1 MEARLRL
8 LCFIVLAFIVLCIC
22 DARGRG
28 NYRRRE
34 DYGYSSS
41 RRKGGYGY
49 SSGRKRGHGY
59 SSSRYVSPYPR
70 CRQSRTKIQLV
81 VLEENGTPV
90 PYSKID
96 YVDATTMNINHR
108 WTNNIGVL
116 RFVVS
121 GCEATLIVYSKKGD
135 PTFHEVDL
143 NDCKTGVQK
152 ETVVLRNTANFLVNV
167 VPTEY
172 DPDATP
178 AKHKWNQE
186 LVRYIYKSGKT
197 TGEGQAVAG
206 SDGAA
211 PLAIKVEDGK
221 DLHLM
226 LVGQTGTI
234 PAYLELSS
242 VNVGGEATMALPPFL
257 EGTKDYGFVVGCN
270 MAVDA
275 DTDDYE
281 IIVPYVYSAT
291 RDDATEDPVRV
302 DTNWDCDPSGDADEY
317 CRTHHF
323 LVGKTDWETTKDY
336 LVFVRIGKYDL
347 SDDLVVQNDDTY
359 KGNCYVTD
367 CNGKVKSAVIPATP
381 FTDDVGD
388 GTDAIFQIGC
398 ICKGSMKY
406 FKNLATVAQDDDTIP
421 TTRAGFYS
429 SALCASCLTSS

>member
-41 RRKGGYGY
+41 RRKGGYAY

-172 DPDATP
+172 DLEDDA
-178 AKHKWNQE
+178 HKWNQE

-206 SDGAA
+206 SGGAA

-242 VNVGGEATMALPPFL
+242 VDVGGEATMALPPFL

-270 MAVDA
+270 MAVDD

-281 IIVPYVYSAT
+281 IIVPYVFSAT
-291 RDDATEDPVRV
+291 RDPTEVPVRV
-302 DTNWDCDPSGDADEY
+302 DTNWDCDPSRDADEY

-323 LVGKTDWETTKDY
+323 FVGKTDWETTKDY
-336 LVFVRIGKYDL
+336 LVLVQLGKYDL
-347 SDDLVVQNDDTY
+347 SDNLVVQNGDTY

-367 CNGKVKSAVIPATP
+367 CNGKVKSAVIPATS
-381 FTDDVGD
+381 FTDDTSDV
-388 GTDAIFQIGC
+388 TKAIFQIGC
-398 ICKGSMKY
+398 ICKGSMKN
-406 FKNLATVAQDDDTIP
+406 FKTIASVAQDSIVDDLP
-421 TTRAGFYS
+421 NSRDDFYS
-429 SALCASCLTSS
+429 TALCASCLTSS

>member
-28 NYRRRE
+28 NYRRE

-178 AKHKWNQE
+178 ATHKWNQE

-206 SDGAA
+206 SGGAA

-234 PAYLELSS
+234 PAHLELSS

-275 DTDDYE
+275 DTDYE
-281 IIVPYVYSAT
+281 IVDINVLSVT
-291 RDDATEDPVRV
+291 TGGTDDPETLNVDCDDDPNV
-302 DTNWDCDPSGDADEY
+302 DTY

-323 LVGKTDWETTKDY
+323 FVGKTDWETTRDY
-336 LVFVRIGKYDL
+336 VVFVQFGVNQ
-347 SDDLVVQNDDTY
+347 DDVTY

-367 CNGKVKSAVIPATP
+367 CNGKVKSAVIPATS
-381 FTDDVGD
+381 FTDDFMES
-388 GTDAIFQIGC
+388 TEAIFQIGC

-406 FKNLATVAQDDDTIP
+406 FKTLATVAQDNTIP
-421 TTRAGFYS
+421 TTRADFYS
-429 SALCASCLTSS
+429 SELC

>member
-172 DPDATP
+172 DLEEDAY
-178 AKHKWNQE
+178 KWNQE

-206 SDGAA
+206 SNGAA
-211 PLAIKVEDGK
+211 PLAIKVEDGQ

-234 PAYLELSS
+234 PAYLQLSS
-242 VNVGGEATMALPPFL
+242 VDIDTSAEATMALPPFL
-257 EGTKDYGFVVGCN
+257 KGTKEYGFVVGCN
-270 MAVDA
+270 VADVEDDDTDHEIVEAYVFSVTRGTSDDVETVDTKWDCTVSPAA
-275 DTDDYE
+275 DT
-281 IIVPYVYSAT
+281 
-291 RDDATEDPVRV
+291 
-302 DTNWDCDPSGDADEY
+302 Y
-317 CRTHHF
+317 CRAHHF
-323 LVGKTDWETTKDY
+323 FVGKTDWETTRDY
-336 LVFVRIGKYDL
+336 LVLVRFGEEGTFQPSY
-347 SDDLVVQNDDTY
+347 DTY

-367 CNGKVKSAVIPATP
+367 CNGKVKSAVIPAKEFEDP
-381 FTDDVGD
+381 GS
-388 GTDAIFQIGC
+388 GPEPIFQVGC
-398 ICKGSMKY
+398 ICKGSLKY
-406 FKNLATVAQDDDTIP
+406 FHSLAEVEQDGTPPDY
-421 TTRAGFYS
+421 TRDQFYNI
-429 SALCASCLTSS
+429 CNKCLP

>member
-1 MEARLRL
+1 MGDLLIERMEARLRL

-34 DYGYSSS
+34 DYGYSSP

-143 NDCKTGVQK
+143 NDCRTGVQK

-167 VPTEY
+167 VPTEF
-172 DPDATP
+172 DVDEDE
-178 AKHKWNQE
+178 HKWKHE

-197 TGEGQAVAG
+197 TGEGQAVTG
-206 SDGAA
+206 SGGAA

-242 VNVGGEATMALPPFL
+242 VDVGGEATMALPPFL

-275 DTDDYE
+275 DTDYE
-281 IIVPYVYSAT
+281 IIVPYLLSVTSGGT
-291 RDDATEDPVRV
+291 DDPVAV
-302 DTNWDCDPSGDADEY
+302 DTNWYCAAGGDADEY

-323 LVGKTDWETTKDY
+323 FVGKTDWETTKDY
-336 LVFVRIGKYDL
+336 LVFVQFGKYDQ
-347 SDDLVVQNDDTY
+347 SDALLDQDGVTY

-381 FTDDVGD
+381 FTDDD
-388 GTDAIFQIGC
+388 NADTDAIFQIGC

-406 FKNLATVAQDDDTIP
+406 FKTPATVAQDDTIP
-421 TTRAGFYS
+421 TTR
-429 SALCASCLTSS
+429 

>member
-1 MEARLRL
+1 MESRLRL

-22 DARGRG
+22 DVRGRG
-28 NYRRRE
+28 NYRRNE
-34 DYGYSSS
+34 GYGYSSS

-96 YVDATTMNINHR
+96 YVDATTMNINQR

-172 DPDATP
+172 DLEDDAY
-178 AKHKWNQE
+178 KWNQE

-206 SDGAA
+206 SGGAA
-211 PLAIKVEDGK
+211 PLAIKVEDGQ

-234 PAYLELSS
+234 PAYLQLSS
-242 VNVGGEATMALPPFL
+242 VDLDTSAEATMALPPFL
-257 EGTKDYGFVVGCN
+257 EGTKEYGFVVGCN
-270 MAVDA
+270 VADVADSGLRDKIIEAYVFSAV
-275 DTDDYE
+275 
-281 IIVPYVYSAT
+281 
-291 RDDATEDPVRV
+291 RGTEDDVEAV
-302 DTNWDCDPSGDADEY
+302 NTNWDCDNSPGASTY
-317 CRTHHF
+317 CREYHF
-323 LVGKTDWETTKDY
+323 FVGKSDWATTKDY
-336 LVFVRIGKYDL
+336 LVLVRFGLDAGNRVPSYE
-347 SDDLVVQNDDTY
+347 TF

-367 CNGKVKSAVIPATP
+367 CNGKVKSAVIPATEFAEP
-381 FTDDVGD
+381 GMGET
-388 GTDAIFQIGC
+388 TEPIFQIGC

-406 FKNLATVAQDDDTIP
+406 FHSVAEVEQDDTTP
-421 TTRAGFYS
+421 TFTRTQFYS
-429 SALCASCLTSS
+429 ICNKCLA

>member
-178 AKHKWNQE
+178 ATHKWNQE

-234 PAYLELSS
+234 PSYLELSS
-242 VNVGGEATMALPPFL
+242 VDVGGEARISLPPFL
-257 EGTKDYGFVVGCN
+257 EGTKEYGFVVGCN
-270 MAVDA
+270 LAVADD
-275 DTDDYE
+275 DTDYAIE
-281 IIVPYVYSAT
+281 SAHVYSVERGT
-291 RDDATEDPVRV
+291 TVLDNPI
-302 DTNWDCDPSGDADEY
+302 DTKLDCSESPAAGTY
-317 CRTHHF
+317 CRTQHF
-323 LVGKTDWETTKDY
+323 LVSKTDWETTKDY
-336 LVFVRIGKYDL
+336 LVMVKFETTDV
-347 SDDLVVQNDDTY
+347 TY
-359 KGNCYVTD
+359 MGNCYVTD

-381 FTDDVGD
+381 YEDEGVNE
-388 GTDAIFQIGC
+388 AIFQIGC

-406 FKNLATVAQDDDTIP
+406 FKTLATIAQDDTIP
-421 TTRAGFYS
+421 TTTAEFYS
-429 SALCASCLTSS
+429 SAFCASCLT